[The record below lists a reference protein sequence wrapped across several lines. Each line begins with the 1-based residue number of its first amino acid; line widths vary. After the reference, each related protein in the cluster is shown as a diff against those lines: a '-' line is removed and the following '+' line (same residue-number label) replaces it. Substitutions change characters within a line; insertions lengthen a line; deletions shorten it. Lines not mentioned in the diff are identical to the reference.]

1 MSFPKPLPRFAIILC
16 AAVLLAEKTAT
27 ADIYALQTSARS
39 LSVSLK
45 NEAIAGTNI
54 VRRVYVT
61 AGVSQFAFGLPDGF
75 RLNPY
80 PEKILLTSAQD
91 NCFLTFRLLTPVSAS
106 LKESETAICRRL
118 ALSQFPGAT
127 ISGELAGR
135 VANHAGPAFDLTWRN
150 SGGGTQ
156 AARIAYIPVAAGV
169 LEISLVTTPEK
180 FGGDQYYYN
189 SMLASMV
196 TNESGK
202 LEPAAPPG
210 NS

>member
-1 MSFPKPLPRFAIILC
+1 MSSPKPLPRFAIILC
-16 AAVLLAEKTAT
+16 AAVLLAGKAVA
-27 ADIYALQTSARS
+27 ADFYALQPTARG

-45 NEAIAGTNI
+45 NEATAGTNI

-61 AGVSQFAFGLPDGF
+61 SGASQFAFGLTDGF
-75 RLNPY
+75 RLNAY

-91 NCFLTFRLLTPVSAS
+91 NCFLTFRLTTPASAN
-106 LKESETAICRRL
+106 LKESETAIYRRL

-127 ISGELAGR
+127 ISAELAGR

-169 LEISLVTTPEK
+169 LEVSLVTTPDK

>member
-1 MSFPKPLPRFAIILC
+1 MSSPKSFIRFAVTLC
-16 AAVLLAEKTAT
+16 TAALLAENAAA
-27 ADIYALQTSARS
+27 ADFYAPQPIARG
-39 LSVSLK
+39 LSVSVK
-45 NEAIAGTNI
+45 NEAVAGTNT

-61 AGVSQFAFGLPDGF
+61 SGASQFAFCLPDGF
-75 RLNPY
+75 RLNAY
-80 PEKILLTSAQD
+80 PEKILLTRVQD

-106 LKESETAICRRL
+106 LKESETAIYRRL

-169 LEISLVTTPEK
+169 LEISLVTTPDK

-189 SMLASMV
+189 LMLASMV